1 MPLAI
6 TTPSSRIS
14 GAIPG
19 YGHMAVVQ
27 IVYDNSYP
35 TGGELCDLSATF
47 PNEVFGGTPI
57 ADTVNDGGF
66 ISRYV
71 RATAGV
77 PASGI
82 IQVYEKPASGAVGAI
97 GALPEAGNT
106 RDLSAINGQLWMFW
120 GR

>member
-1 MPLAI
+1 MALII
-6 TTPSSRIS
+6 TTPNTRVS
-14 GAIPG
+14 GLIPG
-19 YGHMAVVQ
+19 MGFQAVMQ
-27 IVYDNSYP
+27 FVYDNSYP
-35 TGGELCDLSATF
+35 TGGEVADLSATF
-47 PNEVFGGTPI
+47 PNEVFGGVPI
-57 ADTVNDGGF
+57 ADTLNDGGF

-71 RATAGV
+71 RAANGA

-97 GALPEAGNT
+97 GALPEAGNA